1 MVEELEEKRC
11 VAFLHCARQ
20 AKAYYGTIQGTKALC
35 ASWAESFCFGNELI
49 ETNVREHH
57 VRAQET
63 VNRNPALRGDCR
75 AIALELSKCM
85 RNKYY

>member
-1 MVEELEEKRC
+1 VEELEEKRC

-20 AKAYYGTIQGTKALC
+20 AKAYYGTIEGTKALC
-35 ASWAESFCFGNELI
+35 ASWAESFCFGNELT
-49 ETNVREHH
+49 EASVREHH
-57 VRAQET
+57 VRARET

-85 RNKYY
+85 SNKYY